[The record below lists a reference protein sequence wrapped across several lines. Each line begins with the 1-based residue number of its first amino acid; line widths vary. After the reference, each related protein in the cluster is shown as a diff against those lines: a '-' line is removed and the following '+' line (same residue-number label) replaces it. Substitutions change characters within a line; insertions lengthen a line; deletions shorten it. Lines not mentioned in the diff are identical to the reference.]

1 MLQLRN
7 EAPQAALTRLRWA
20 RRGGNRQL
28 GQSAEFEVAGTHAQ
42 RNRYYEGPKS
52 DHFDGERFLNSSGAV
67 PRRFID
73 LLRWQLGGGRAAW
86 PRRWPSPH
94 PPAVPA
100 ARLGAGQLR
109 VTMVGHGTLLVQ
121 LGGLNIL
128 TDPVWSERVSPF
140 SRLGP
145 KRVNA
150 PGIAWSSLPPIDV
163 VLVSHNHYDHLD
175 LPTLAALRER
185 CDPLVLTPLGNDTL
199 IRRAVPGMRVAAH
212 DWDVAVPLPASGALL
227 HVEQAQH
234 WSARGMRDQRMAL
247 WAGFVVEAEN
257 SKVYFAGDTG
267 FAEGL
272 YRRLHAKH
280 GGLRLAILPIGAYAP
295 RWFMQPHHQN
305 PEEAADGMLLSGAW
319 YAAGCHWGTFHLTN
333 EPIAEPRERLAA
345 ALAARHVPDDRFRAL
360 TPGQVWDIPATA
372 PGLSANAA
380 AAGAHW

>member
-1 MLQLRN
+1 MPALGSARAAIGSWANLRSSRW
-7 EAPQAALTRLRWA
+7 QGRTRN
-20 RRGGNRQL
+20 GNR
-28 GQSAEFEVAGTHAQ
+28 
-42 RNRYYEGPKS
+42 YDEGPKS
-52 DHFDGERFLNSSGAV
+52 DHFDGERFFNSSGAV

-109 VTMVGHGTLLVQ
+109 VTMVGHATLLVQ

-185 CDPLVLTPLGNDTL
+185 CDPLVLT
-199 IRRAVPGMRVAAH
+199 R
-212 DWDVAVPLPASGALL
+212 
-227 HVEQAQH
+227 
-234 WSARGMRDQRMAL
+234 SATTR
-247 WAGFVVEAEN
+247 
-257 SKVYFAGDTG
+257 
-267 FAEGL
+267 
-272 YRRLHAKH
+272 
-280 GGLRLAILPIGAYAP
+280 
-295 RWFMQPHHQN
+295 
-305 PEEAADGMLLSGAW
+305 
-319 YAAGCHWGTFHLTN
+319 
-333 EPIAEPRERLAA
+333 
-345 ALAARHVPDDRFRAL
+345 
-360 TPGQVWDIPATA
+360 
-372 PGLSANAA
+372 
-380 AAGAHW
+380 